1 MNLNLPSQQIDFSQ
15 KYGSKCDCR
24 NYGRNRQWKTKP
36 ADLKNVIEAKNR
48 GVAGTSAPA
57 HALF

>member
-1 MNLNLPSQQIDFSQ
+1 MVEI
-15 KYGSKCDCR
+15 GSGKL
-24 NYGRNRQWKTKP
+24 KP

-57 HALF
+57 HALFLVDVGYDF